1 MNKEQLI
8 KNIKAKKS
16 FLCVGLDP
24 DTSKMPESLKGDL
37 FELPSSPIS
46 HSTSRKVWQA
56 TRHLRT
62 QSTISAATTPTSS
75 SLPMQNAAT

>member
-37 FELPSSPIS
+37 FEFNKRIID
-46 HSTSRKVWQA
+46 A
-56 TRHLRT
+56 TADYAVED
-62 QSTISAATTPTSS
+62 TI
-75 SLPMQNAAT
+75 N